1 MAKSVHSR
9 RRQFGTACLTVAAAM
24 LVLGQTLLKSSLDG
38 VVFIFYWLTC
48 FLITGLTLIT
58 ALLDVQAVRRQ
69 ARERHRELLQ
79 NALGKMNRDEEAAT
93 DSSPT
98 QSQLPE

>member
-1 MAKSVHSR
+1 MARSVHSR

-48 FLITGLTLIT
+48 FIITGFTLVT

-69 ARERHRELLQ
+69 ARDRHRELLE
-79 NALGKMNRDEEAAT
+79 NALGKTNRDEEVAS
-93 DSSPT
+93 DSAPT
-98 QSQLPE
+98 HNELPD